1 MRGAVFLPRATPAQ
15 PTVAL
20 GFVVLDPES
29 GSEGFYFSG
38 LGGVGVGTE
47 RQIRGNPRSIG
58 GETGI
63 MELDGGDGQI
73 RSFRV
78 SWERLLKRVLGVLG
92 RVACGALGSS
102 ILSPSWPILA
112 PPWRILAPS

>member
-1 MRGAVFLPRATPAQ
+1 MVF
-15 PTVAL
+15 
-20 GFVVLDPES
+20 PES

-47 RQIRGNPRSIG
+47 RQIRGNRGKSGEHPRSIG

-92 RVACGALGSS
+92 RVACGGLGE
-102 ILSPSWPILA
+102 LHPGVSP
-112 PPWRILAPS
+112 PSNNGL